1 MACQLQQGL
10 GRVIGFRVDGG
21 VVQYAFTLRHT
32 QKARTLLE
40 GLGPQLGHLFN
51 LGAGGKDTVFLPV
64 DHHVFGCGAV
74 QSRHPLQKGGGC
86 CVDIHAYGVDAV
98 LHHAVQG
105 LVQLLLGHVMLIL
118 AHADG
123 LGVNLH
129 QLRQGVL

>member
-1 MACQLQQGL
+1 M
-10 GRVIGFRVDGG
+10 DGG
-21 VVQYAFTLRHT
+21 VVQYAFTLRHP
-32 QKARTLLE
+32 QKARALLE
-40 GLGPQLGHLFN
+40 GLGPQLGNLFD
-51 LGAGGKDTVFLPV
+51 LGAGGKDTIFLPV
-64 DHHVFGCGAV
+64 GHHIFRRGAV
-74 QSRHPLQKGGGC
+74 QTRHPLQKGGGC
-86 CVDIHAYGVDAV
+86 GVDIHAYGVDAV